1 MLVKPLGADPHA
13 VVVRGGCLE
22 SGILTRLR
30 ASAIKP
36 ALSPAFPVLSSWPP
50 RPVATAS
57 ALGLS
62 GSRALG
68 LSGKID
74 VEAINS

>member
-22 SGILTRLR
+22 SGILTRFR

-36 ALSPAFPVLSSWPP
+36 ALSRAFPVLSSWPP

-62 GSRALG
+62 GQ
-68 LSGKID
+68 ID